1 MPKPYSQDLRE
12 RVVAAVS
19 GGKTRHAVAA
29 QFAVSVS
36 SAVRWVQR
44 WQASGEVAAKP
55 TGGSISPLE
64 QHEGEL
70 RALVA
75 EQADLT
81 LDEYCAVLRER
92 GIATSR
98 VSLHRFFERH
108 ELSFKKKS
116 ARQRATAS
124 RRGRSTRALARGSA
138 RP

>member
-12 RVVAAVS
+12 RVVAAVA
-19 GGKTRHAVAA
+19 GGKTRHAAAA

-44 WQASGEVAAKP
+44 WQADGEVKAKP

-64 QHEGEL
+64 QHEAEL
-70 RALVA
+70 NALVR

-108 ELSFKKKS
+108 DLSFKKNS
-116 ARQRATAS
+116 ARQRTRAR
-124 RRGRSTRALARGSA
+124 RRGRGTRALATGSA
-138 RP
+138 QP